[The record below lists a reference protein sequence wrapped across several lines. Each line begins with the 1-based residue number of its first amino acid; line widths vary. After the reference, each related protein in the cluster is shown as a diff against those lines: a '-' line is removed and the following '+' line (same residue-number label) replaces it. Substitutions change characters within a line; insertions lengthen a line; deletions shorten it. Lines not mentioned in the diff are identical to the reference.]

1 MQVSASSDGEKEPF
15 AHLPRL
21 PSDCKARYVLHK
33 NLCFDWGTFGWA
45 LFNLNLDI
53 KAYQHFI
60 FLNTSIRG
68 PFLPSYWPVSCL
80 NLSLSSSESC
90 ERLAVTDCT

>member
-1 MQVSASSDGEKEPF
+1 MQVSASSEEEMPF
-15 AHLPRL
+15 AHLPKL

-68 PFLPSYWPVSCL
+68 PFLPSYWPVSCAE
-80 NLSLSSSESC
+80 LSSPLWNPVSV
-90 ERLAVTDCT
+90 LM

>member
-1 MQVSASSDGEKEPF
+1 MQVSASSEEEEMPF
-15 AHLPRL
+15 AHLPKL
-21 PSDCKARYVLHK
+21 PSDCKARYVLHE

-53 KAYQHFI
+53 KAYRHFI

-68 PFLPSYWPVSCL
+68 PFLPSYWPVSCADPSP
-80 NLSLSSSESC
+80 SLESC
-90 ERLAVTDCT
+90 ERLDVTDCT